1 MSLIFGTNLSTPQ
14 YLSARNNLGL
24 AFGTKKSQKAIR
36 SLTANAIQASPS
48 KSNPKDQSSSKL
60 DPLASAVVSSMD
72 ASTSSMPTREEMQA
86 ETDEAKPRPRP
97 HLDAEIPAEVYP
109 VEELVGGVNVLQAVG
124 VKEWIDKVKAGQD
137 VQTKSMFV
145 ARRLKGTVESGDV
158 KKLKTLRYLLLLVE
172 WYKSLKPGTK
182 QGRRIPKL
190 EEVPDL
196 VAGWG
201 SDIVNRLAQR
211 FSEGGL
217 VNKWCHDNL
226 ITHILA
232 LTLVLDNFVTDSHD
246 IREDVKLET
255 KDVPKYYGELGCTV
269 ALPSEAE
276 RAVLKLKKVE
286 ATTHRLAKLRL
297 PLVFPKMRLPAARK
311 KR

>member
-1 MSLIFGTNLSTPQ
+1 MPQ
-14 YLSARNNLGL
+14 YLSARNSLGL

-36 SLTANAIQASPS
+36 SLTANAIKASPS
-48 KSNPKDQSSSKL
+48 KARSEDQSNPTL
-60 DPLASAVVSSMD
+60 DPIASAVVSLMA

-86 ETDEAKPRPRP
+86 DIDEAKPCPRP
-97 HLDAEIPAEVYP
+97 HLDAETPAEVYP
-109 VEELVGGVNVLQAVG
+109 VEELVGGVVILQAMG

-172 WYKSLKPGTK
+172 WHKSLKPGSK
-182 QGRRIPKL
+182 QGRQIPKL

-201 SDIVNRLAQR
+201 SDIVNGLARR
-211 FSEGGL
+211 FTEGSI
-217 VNKWCHDNL
+217 VNKWNHDNL

-232 LTLVLDNFVTDSHD
+232 LTLVLDNFITDSHD
-246 IREDVKLET
+246 IREDLKLET
-255 KDVPKYYGELGCTV
+255 KNISKYYLELGCTV
-269 ALPSEAE
+269 ALPTETE
-276 RAVLKLKKVE
+276 RTALNLKKAE
-286 ATTHRLAKLRL
+286 AITRRLAKLRL

>member
-1 MSLIFGTNLSTPQ
+1 MSPIFGTNLSTPQ
-14 YLSARNNLGL
+14 YLSARNSLGL

-48 KSNPKDQSSSKL
+48 KSNSKNQSNYTL
-60 DPLASAVVSSMD
+60 DPLASAVVSSMA

-86 ETDEAKPRPRP
+86 EIDEAKPRPKP

-145 ARRLKGTVESGDV
+145 ARRLKETVESGDV

-182 QGRRIPKL
+182 QGRKIPKL

-201 SDIVNRLAQR
+201 SDIVNGIAKR
-211 FSEGGL
+211 FTEGGV

-246 IREDVKLET
+246 IREDLKLET
-255 KDVPKYYGELGCTV
+255 KDVPKYYQELGCTV
-269 ALPSEAE
+269 ALPTETE
-276 RAVLKLKKVE
+276 RAAMNLKKAE
-286 ATTHRLAKLRL
+286 AITHRLAKLRL
-297 PLVFPKMRLPAARK
+297 PLVFPKMRVPAARK
-311 KR
+311 RR

>member
-1 MSLIFGTNLSTPQ
+1 MSSLQ
-14 YLSARNNLGL
+14 YLSARNSLGL

-48 KSNPKDQSSSKL
+48 KSSSKDQTKTKL
-60 DPLASAVVSSMD
+60 DPIASAVVSSMA

-86 ETDEAKPRPRP
+86 DIDEAKPCPRP
-97 HLDAEIPAEVYP
+97 HLDAETPAEVYP
-109 VEELVGGVNVLQAVG
+109 VEELVGGVIMLQAMG

-145 ARRLKGTVESGDV
+145 ARRLKGIAESGDV

-172 WYKSLKPGTK
+172 WYKSLKPGSK
-182 QGRRIPKL
+182 QGRWIPKL
-190 EEVPDL
+190 EEVPDM
-196 VAGWG
+196 VTGWG
-201 SDIVNRLAQR
+201 SDIVNTLARR
-211 FSEGGL
+211 FADGSV
-217 VNKWCHDNL
+217 VNKWYHDNL

-246 IREDVKLET
+246 IREDLKLET
-255 KDVPKYYGELGCTV
+255 KHISKYYAELGCTV
-269 ALPSEAE
+269 ALPTEAE
-276 RAVLKLKKVE
+276 RVAMNLKKVE
-286 ATTHRLAKLRL
+286 AGMHRLAKLRL
-297 PLVFPKMRLPAARK
+297 PLVFPKIRVPAARK

>member
-1 MSLIFGTNLSTPQ
+1 
-14 YLSARNNLGL
+14 
-24 AFGTKKSQKAIR
+24 
-36 SLTANAIQASPS
+36 
-48 KSNPKDQSSSKL
+48 
-60 DPLASAVVSSMD
+60 
-72 ASTSSMPTREEMQA
+72 MPTREEMQA
-86 ETDEAKPRPRP
+86 DIDEAKPRPRP

-109 VEELVGGVNVLQAVG
+109 VEELVGGVIVLQAVG
-124 VKEWIDKVKAGQD
+124 VKEWIDKVQAGQD

-145 ARRLKGTVESGDV
+145 ARRLRATVESGDV

-201 SDIVNRLAQR
+201 SDIVNGLAKR
-211 FSEGGL
+211 FAEEGL

-246 IREDVKLET
+246 IREDLKLET
-255 KDVPKYYGELGCTV
+255 KDIPKYYQELGCTV
-269 ALPSEAE
+269 SLPTETEKMAMKIKKTEAI
-276 RAVLKLKKVE
+276 
-286 ATTHRLAKLRL
+286 THRLAKLRI
-297 PLVFPKMRLPAARK
+297 PLVFPRMRVPVARK

>member
-1 MSLIFGTNLSTPQ
+1 MSSLQ
-14 YLSARNNLGL
+14 YLSARNSLGL

-48 KSNPKDQSSSKL
+48 KSGSKDQTKTKL
-60 DPLASAVVSSMD
+60 DPIASAVVSSMA

-86 ETDEAKPRPRP
+86 DIDEAKPCPRP
-97 HLDAEIPAEVYP
+97 HLDAETPAEVYP
-109 VEELVGGVNVLQAVG
+109 VEELVGGVIMLQAMG

-145 ARRLKGTVESGDV
+145 ARRLKGIAESGDV

-172 WYKSLKPGTK
+172 WYKSLKPGSK
-182 QGRRIPKL
+182 QGRWIPKL
-190 EEVPDL
+190 EEVPDM
-196 VAGWG
+196 VTGWG
-201 SDIVNRLAQR
+201 SDIVNTLARR
-211 FSEGGL
+211 FADGSV
-217 VNKWCHDNL
+217 VNKWYHDNL

-246 IREDVKLET
+246 IREDLKLET
-255 KDVPKYYGELGCTV
+255 KHISKYYAELGCTV
-269 ALPSEAE
+269 ALPTEAE
-276 RAVLKLKKVE
+276 RVATNLKKVE
-286 ATTHRLAKLRL
+286 AGMHRLAKLRL
-297 PLVFPKMRLPAARK
+297 PLVFPKIRVPAARK